1 MTASKSATL
10 YSKTKICLNIHDGR
24 HKSPNPRTFEILAT
38 GTFELI
44 DERESY
50 GGLLQE
56 GRDLIQF
63 RDVEDLL
70 FKIDYYLLHE
80 DEREA
85 IAASGHRAI

>member
-1 MTASKSATL
+1 M
-10 YSKTKICLNIHDGR
+10 
-24 HKSPNPRTFEILAT
+24 
-38 GTFELI
+38 I

-63 RDVEDLL
+63 RELEDLL
-70 FKIDYYLLHE
+70 LKIDYYLLHE

-85 IAASGHRAI
+85 IAANGHRAIYGSLDMGSLLEKVLE